1 MRIGELSAASG
12 VPLPTV
18 KYYLREN
25 LLPAGERTARNQADY
40 SPEHLARLRLVRA
53 LVEVGGLSVADTRR
67 VLEAADNPGLPLDDV
82 LGEAHQAVTNRPT
95 PSRPEPSW
103 SGARDLVRQTAQA
116 RGWRVE
122 GETPALDR
130 AADAAAAVLSMD
142 VPELIPL
149 LDVYAEAAEGLAER
163 EVAAVMS
170 MGEQADIVRGVVV
183 GTVLGEEL
191 LSALRLLAQRSVTLK
206 LLVPDAEDA
215 SEPGADAA

>member
-40 SPEHLARLRLVRA
+40 GPAHLARLRLVRA
-53 LVEVGGLSVADTRR
+53 LVEVGGLSVADVRR
-67 VLEAADNPGLPLDDV
+67 VLEAADNPELPLDEV
-82 LGEAHQAVTNRPT
+82 LGEAHLAVTNRST
-95 PSRPEPSW
+95 PSRSEPAW
-103 SGARDLVRQTAQA
+103 SGARDLVRRTAES

-122 GETPALDR
+122 AEAPALDR

-163 EVAAVMS
+163 EVATVLG

-191 LSALRLLAQRSVTLK
+191 LNALRLLAQRSVTLK
-206 LLVPDAEDA
+206 LLEPDAADPGPAA
-215 SEPGADAA
+215 S